1 MTPRPCGYLSDHLSH
16 FKWPWP
22 KAWGV
27 CAHFCSVSS
36 FIRPSFATASARGEL
51 REDKT
56 NQVLESSPLF
66 PSQGW
71 KVMPG
76 VKGSSPASGSL
87 RTCPGGL
94 PLAVGLIS
102 PPRPLGRLPA
112 QLVVC
117 KGLDQRET
125 SSDHRGT
132 ERSKW
137 FKQASRRLGLYPLL
151 FQPRDMCFSG
161 NSGNYLCPLRKGR
174 VFSACVWGF

>member
-1 MTPRPCGYLSDHLSH
+1 MGTSVTTSVISNGRGPRHGEYVHIFVLFLSSSGLPLPLPLPEGSSEKTKQTRSWNLPLSSL
-16 FKWPWP
+16 P
-22 KAWGV
+22 KAGRS
-27 CAHFCSVSS
+27 C
-36 FIRPSFATASARGEL
+36 RGL
-51 REDKT
+51 RG
-56 NQVLESSPLF
+56 P
-66 PSQGW
+66 
-71 KVMPG
+71 
-76 VKGSSPASGSL
+76 SPASGSL

-94 PLAVGLIS
+94 PLAVGLLS